1 MARAPHQREHVGSPR
16 GIERRFGK
24 DNIFANRPLMDEL
37 FNAYSQVNDAIAR
50 VVMQMYS
57 CRV

>member
-1 MARAPHQREHVGSPR
+1 MARAAHQREHVGFPR
-16 GIERRFGK
+16 GIDRRFSK

-50 VVMQMYS
+50 VVMQMF
-57 CRV
+57 R

>member
-1 MARAPHQREHVGSPR
+1 MGSPR